1 MREFKI
7 DKCPYDTGL
16 QVYDNSKIEIK
27 EGVTVLVGCNGSG
40 KSTLLRTVKEQL
52 KEAGIP
58 VMEYDNYSMGGSYS
72 MQKLLDEGKLDILA
86 EMAISSEGEK
96 IYINM
101 NDFAGKL
108 KGWFERNKDKEEY
121 WLLFDAIGSG
131 LSIDYIIELKNLF
144 ELICFDMARKKKK
157 MYIVVSTN
165 EYEFCIRN
173 NGFDVQK
180 GKYIEITDY
189 ASYREIIQ
197 KSREKKNKYYEKY
210 LDKKYHRGRDRN
222 VHQTIKEL

>member
-7 DKCPYDTGL
+7 DKCPYDNGL
-16 QVYDNSKIEIK
+16 QVYDNNKIEIK

-40 KSTLLRTVKEQL
+40 KTTLLRTIKAQL

-72 MQKLLDEGKLDILA
+72 MQKLLDEGKIDVLA
-86 EMAISSEGEK
+86 QMATSSEGEK
-96 IYINM
+96 IFINM
-101 NDFAGKL
+101 HDVAGRL
-108 KGWFERNKDKEEY
+108 KGWFERNKGRDEY

-144 ELICFDMARKKKK
+144 ELICFDLNRKKKK

-165 EYEFCIRN
+165 EYEFCIGN

-180 GKYIEITDY
+180 GEYIEIPDY
-189 ASYREIIQ
+189 NSYRDIIQ
-197 KSREKKNKYYEKY
+197 KSREKKDKFYEKY
-210 LDKKYHRGRDRN
+210 LDKKYHKRRDRGSSSN
-222 VHQTIKEL
+222 E